1 MSSTCIGL
9 LQCHSLCIYY
19 LPLYTLYY
27 KENHL
32 KLLMF
37 WSFGEN
43 KKDVELF
50 YSGVNASKLPVN
62 CCWVVDQWAVNGSER
77 ERELLCIHAQRNH
90 RLTGN
95 PSDTSTAISV
105 TKWSFRHCHSKL
117 YFFRR
122 YFFSKTWKQMNLM
135 KIIVLKGIA
144 SEWRQKMK
152 IMLYVH
158 LKLD

>member
-1 MSSTCIGL
+1 MSSTWSFVVPFFVYL
-9 LQCHSLCIYY
+9 LSAMVY
-19 LPLYTLYY
+19 LVLQRKPF
-27 KENHL
+27 EAPVV
-32 KLLMF
+32 

-77 ERELLCIHAQRNH
+77 ERELLCTHAQRNH
-90 RLTGN
+90 GLTEN

-135 KIIVLKGIA
+135 KIIVLKGIS
-144 SEWRQKMK
+144 SEWRQKW
-152 IMLYVH
+152 
-158 LKLD
+158 KLCYMCI

>member
-1 MSSTCIGL
+1 MSSTWSFVVPFFVYL
-9 LQCHSLCIYY
+9 LSAMVY
-19 LPLYTLYY
+19 LVLQRKPF
-27 KENHL
+27 EAPGV
-32 KLLMF
+32 

-77 ERELLCIHAQRNH
+77 ERELLCTHAQRNH
-90 RLTGN
+90 GLTEN

-135 KIIVLKGIA
+135 KIIVLKGIS
-144 SEWRQKMK
+144 SEWRQKW
-152 IMLYVH
+152 
-158 LKLD
+158 KLCYMCI